1 MQEHEKLRARRL
13 AAVDQARAG
22 TEDLTSMVALFYRG
36 IRRHGVPRRL
46 ARTLTR
52 DFLARLT
59 TPPS

>member
-1 MQEHEKLRARRL
+1 MEDRERFDARRV
-13 AAVDQARAG
+13 AAIDQARAG
-22 TEDLTSMVALFYRG
+22 VGDLTTMVALFYRQS
-36 IRRHGVPRRL
+36 IEQGVPRRL